1 MSTLA
6 TMKVIVAEI
15 EKELEVKEIEIK
27 GNIYDALD
35 EIAEGNVE
43 SITIWNDVVLWFNM
57 DLQSDGSAFN
67 FHLTEKS
74 RIRNQDEYEPKV
86 SVIGNA
92 IFTGTDED
100 GEPVGLT
107 EDEIKAVMSNFI
119 DRKTY
124 HQFTRI

>member
-1 MSTLA
+1 MA
-6 TMKVIVAEI
+6 AMKVIVAEI
-15 EKELEVKEIEIK
+15 EKDIEVKEIEINE
-27 GNIYDALD
+27 NIYDGLE

-43 SITIWNDVVLWFNM
+43 SITIWNDVVLWINM
-57 DLQSDGSAFN
+57 DLQTDGSAYN
-67 FHLTEKS
+67 FHLTEKL

-86 SVIGNA
+86 SIIGNA
-92 IFTGTDED
+92 VFTGTDED

-124 HQFTRI
+124 HQFTRK

>member
-1 MSTLA
+1 MA

-15 EKELEVKEIEIK
+15 DKDIEVKEIEINE
-27 GNIYDALD
+27 NIYDGL
-35 EIAEGNVE
+35 EGIAEGDVE
-43 SITIWNDVVLWFNM
+43 SITIWNDIVLWINM
-57 DLQSDGSAFN
+57 DLQRDGSAFN
-67 FHLTEKS
+67 FHLTEKL

-92 IFTGTDED
+92 VFTGTDED

-107 EDEIKAVMSNFI
+107 EDEIKVVMSNFI

-124 HQFTRI
+124 HQFTRK

>member
-1 MSTLA
+1 MA

-15 EKELEVKEIEIK
+15 DKDIEVKEIEINE
-27 GNIYDALD
+27 NIYDGL
-35 EIAEGNVE
+35 EGIVEGDVE
-43 SITIWNDVVLWFNM
+43 SITIWNDIVLWINM
-57 DLQSDGSAFN
+57 DLQREGSAFN
-67 FHLTEKS
+67 FYLTEKL

-92 IFTGTDED
+92 VFTGTDED

-107 EDEIKAVMSNFI
+107 EDEIKVVMSNFI

-124 HQFTRI
+124 HQFTRK